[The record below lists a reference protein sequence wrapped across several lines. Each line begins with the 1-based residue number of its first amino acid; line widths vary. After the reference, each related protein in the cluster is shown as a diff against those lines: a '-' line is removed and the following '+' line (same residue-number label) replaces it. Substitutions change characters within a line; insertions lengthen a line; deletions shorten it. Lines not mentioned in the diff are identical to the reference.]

1 MSKDA
6 EKHWQEELNNFQQAF
21 DGLERACS
29 QYRYNYLEIVG
40 LACIFEFTLEK
51 GLNALRALLEREGRV
66 AESPEQIIQT
76 GFNAWYLEEDERK
89 VFLEALELRGSMK
102 HIDNFEEAER
112 TKRSIINY
120 FHPLLGRLLSTLED
134 QL

>member
-1 MSKDA
+1 M
-6 EKHWQEELNNFQQAF
+6 
-21 DGLERACS
+21 
-29 QYRYNYLEIVG
+29 
-40 LACIFEFTLEK
+40 TLEK

-66 AESPEQIIQT
+66 VESPEQIIQT

-89 VFLEALELRGSMK
+89 VFLEALKLRGSMK